1 MVRNRTPAFGYRG
14 MNTQQSETEILIIG
28 AGPVG
33 LTLANELARRGVK
46 PIVIDKASG
55 IREVS
60 KALILHVRT
69 QEALA
74 CVGIADSLS
83 AEARP
88 LTEVVVHAYGKHVGS
103 WNLDGIDSPHPHPLI
118 LGQNRTQHLLLDL
131 LAERGV
137 SVAWDSEALSLTT
150 DASGAHL
157 RLRRPDGTEADLHAR
172 YIVGCEGSNSLV
184 RKSLG
189 LTFEGERYSGEQFIQ
204 ADCKINWALPAGRS
218 YLFLTADGY
227 LMVIEMPGD
236 RVRVFISLP
245 DDNQAGAAEAAKQLG
260 AVEAT
265 TDQPTLNE
273 IATELTRLTGFEC
286 DLSEPVWLARYRTSH
301 RYADTFQ
308 NGPAFIAGDAGHVH
322 VPIGGQG
329 MNTGIQDAFNLG
341 WKLAGVLRGE
351 LRAEVLESYSAER
364 HPVAAGLIRGTDFAY
379 RGILHPSDLRQ
390 RATRMI
396 GPFVI
401 RSERA
406 QGFMRS
412 TLEELSVAYPT
423 SPLNLD
429 LRGARGP
436 APGERVLDATLVR
449 AGNNRTVTLAA
460 LTGAT
465 TAWTLL
471 LFAGDERHEAGELV
485 RVADAAQARFGTRIA
500 PWIVLPTRSASPDAG
515 PPERILLDPLRLMH
529 ERYDVSGPTI
539 YVLRPDTYVAARGP
553 LTASARLIEHLA
565 TIFT

>member
-1 MVRNRTPAFGYRG
+1 MTNGA
-14 MNTQQSETEILIIG
+14 TQADVLIIG

-33 LTLANELARRGVK
+33 LTLANELARRGVD
-46 PIVIDKASG
+46 PVVIDKAPG

-74 CVGIADSLS
+74 CVGLADRIG

-137 SVAWDSEALSLTT
+137 SVGWGVEAVSLTT
-150 DASGAHL
+150 DEAGATA
-157 RLRRPDGTEADLHAR
+157 RLRHADGAETDVRAR
-172 YIVGCEGSNSLV
+172 YVVGCEGSNSLV
-184 RKSLG
+184 RKSCG
-189 LTFEGERYSGEQFIQ
+189 FSFEGERYSGEQFIQ
-204 ADCKINWALPAGRS
+204 ADCKIDWALPSGRS
-218 YLFLTADGY
+218 YLFLTAAGY

-245 DDNQAGAAEAAKQLG
+245 DQNAQGAAEAAKQLG
-260 AVEAT
+260 AVEAANEE
-265 TDQPTLNE
+265 PTLAE
-273 IATELTRLTGFEC
+273 IAAELTRLTGFAC
-286 DLSEPVWLARYRTSH
+286 TLSDPVWLARYRTSH
-301 RYADTFQ
+301 RYANSFQ
-308 NGPAFIAGDAGHVH
+308 KGPAFIAGDAGHVH

-351 LRAEVLESYSAER
+351 LRADILESYTSER
-364 HPVAAGLIRGTDFAY
+364 HPIAAGLIRGTDFAY

-390 RATRMI
+390 RATRLI

-412 TLEELSVAYPT
+412 TLEELSIAYPD

-429 LRGARGP
+429 LHGPRGP
-436 APGERVLDATLVR
+436 APGERVLDATGVR
-449 AGNNRTVTLAA
+449 ATDNATVTLDA
-460 LTGAT
+460 LTRAN

-471 LFAGDERHEAGELV
+471 LFAGDEAQEAGALARIAD
-485 RVADAAQARFGTRIA
+485 RVGERFGARIA
-500 PWIVLPTRSASPDAG
+500 TWIVLPTRDAPPEAG
-515 PPERILLDPLRLMH
+515 PKDRILLDPLRSMH
-529 ERYDVSGPTI
+529 DRYQVSDAAI
-539 YVLRPDTYVAARGP
+539 YVLRPDTFVGVRAP
-553 LTASARLIEHLA
+553 LRRADRVLEHLERLFVQA
-565 TIFT
+565 PTSNP

>member
-1 MVRNRTPAFGYRG
+1 MTLR
-14 MNTQQSETEILIIG
+14 QSQADILIVG

-46 PIVIDKASG
+46 PLIIDKAPG

-74 CVGIADSLS
+74 SVGVAGAVG

-103 WNLDGIDSPHPHPLI
+103 WKLDGIDSPFPHPVI
-118 LGQNRTQHLLLDL
+118 LGQNRTQHCLLDR

-137 SVAWDSEALSLTT
+137 PVGWGDEAVGLTA
-150 DASGAHL
+150 DANGADV
-157 RLRRPDGTEADLHAR
+157 RLRRLDGTESDLRVR
-172 YIVGCEGSNSLV
+172 YVVGCEGSNSLV

-204 ADCKINWALPAGRS
+204 ADCRINWALPKGRS
-218 YLFLTADGY
+218 YLFLTAAGY

-245 DDNQAGAAEAAKQLG
+245 DDSQAGAAEAAKQLG
-260 AVEAT
+260 AVEAA
-265 TDQPTLNE
+265 DQPTLSE
-273 IATELTRLTGFEC
+273 IAAELSRLTGFAC
-286 DLSEPVWLARYRTSH
+286 ALSDPVWLARYRTSH
-301 RYADTFQ
+301 RYANAFRS
-308 NGPAFIAGDAGHVH
+308 GPAFIAGDAAHVH

-341 WKLAGVLRGE
+341 WKLAGVLKGE
-351 LRAEVLESYSAER
+351 LRPDVLHSYSAER
-364 HPVAAGLIRGTDFAY
+364 HPVAASLIRGTDFAY
-379 RGILHPSDLRQ
+379 RGILHPSELRQ
-390 RATRMI
+390 RATRLI

-401 RSERA
+401 RSEHA

-412 TLEELSVAYPT
+412 TLEELSVAYSD

-429 LRGARGP
+429 LHGSRGP
-436 APGERVLDATLVR
+436 APGERVLDATAVR
-449 AGNNRTVTLAA
+449 ADDNTTVTLAA

-471 LFAGDERHEAGELV
+471 LFGGDERHDAGELA
-485 RVADAAQARFGTRIA
+485 RVADAAQTRFGARMA
-500 PWIVLPTRSASPDAG
+500 PWIVLPARSAAPAAG
-515 PPERILLDPLRLMH
+515 PTGRILLDPLRSMH
-529 ERYDVSGPTI
+529 DRYDVSDPAI
-539 YVLRPDTYVAARGP
+539 AILRPDGYVAARGP
-553 LTASARLIEHLA
+553 LHASDRLMAHLA
-565 TIFT
+565 TIFA